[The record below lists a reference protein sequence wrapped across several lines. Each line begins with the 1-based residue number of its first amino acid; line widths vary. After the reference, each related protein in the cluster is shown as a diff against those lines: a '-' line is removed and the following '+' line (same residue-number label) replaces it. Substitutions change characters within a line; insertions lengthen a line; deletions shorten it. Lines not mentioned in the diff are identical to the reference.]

1 VAKWNVVIDQ
11 AGNVSA
17 ADAETRAALARAP
30 GRYRTHLAGGLVVM
44 TLDEGTGAVAREGEV
59 LALCGDA
66 ATIPPLT
73 LMNLLGQNR
82 ETGRLV
88 LKQGSTERVVL
99 LLKGDVA
106 SVGSNLP
113 RDRLGA
119 FLVRMGKIDNAALE
133 GAQLEAER
141 TNKRIGQTLLSRG
154 AIDAHELWSA
164 IQEQI
169 TELFSD
175 VMQWNEASFALYRVS
190 PVYKFPSTPPLS
202 MQGLLLE
209 AVRRADEMSVYR
221 ERIPSATA
229 RVRRTDRPI
238 PDGLQSDEEAAL
250 YRRALQAVGT
260 EASIADVARALQVAE
275 FDATR
280 ACYGLV
286 KRGLIEIVKVDADA
300 PAHPL
305 SLQNRHRLEIYN
317 QALREIHAEVVRV
330 DAFER
335 FVVGVRKFLV
345 DPAHAFAPLFRG
357 VTPDATGAM
366 PIDAIAKNLGALVAA
381 GHDPSAVLHEAFN
394 ELTFFMLFQCSELL
408 DPESDDRV
416 GRRVRDIHA
425 AMQ

>member
-1 VAKWNVVIDQ
+1 MSKWNVVIDST
-11 AGNVSA
+11 GNVSA
-17 ADAETRAALARAP
+17 ADADTRAALARAP
-30 GRYRTHLAGGLVVM
+30 GLYRTHVTGGLVVL

-66 ATIPPLT
+66 STVPPLA

-88 LKQGSTERVVL
+88 LKQGAIERVVL
-99 LLKGDVA
+99 LVNGDVA

-119 FLVRMGKIDNAALE
+119 FLVRMGKIDEAALE
-133 GAQLEAER
+133 AAHVESER
-141 TNKRIGQTLLSRG
+141 TGKRIGQTLLSRG

-175 VMQWNEASFALYRVS
+175 VMQWSDASFALYRVA
-190 PVYKFPSTPPLS
+190 PGYKFPSTPPLS

-209 AVRRADEMSVYR
+209 AVRRADEMSLYR
-221 ERIPSATA
+221 ERIPSSTT
-229 RVRRTDRPI
+229 RVRRTDRQV
-238 PDGLQSDEEAAL
+238 PDSFFIDEEAHL
-250 YRRALQAVGT
+250 PRRALQALGL
-260 EASIADVARALQVAE
+260 ENSIADVARMLHVAE

-280 ACYGLV
+280 ACYDLV
-286 KRGLIEIVKVDADA
+286 KRGLVEIVKVDADA

-305 SLQNRHRLEIYN
+305 SLQDRHRLETYN
-317 QALREIHAEVVRV
+317 RVFREIHAEIVKAG
-330 DAFER
+330 AFER

-345 DPAHAFAPLFRG
+345 DPSHAFAPVFRG
-357 VTPDATGAM
+357 LAPDVTGAM
-366 PIDAIAKNLGALVAA
+366 PVDAVAKNLGALVAA
-381 GHDPSAVLHEAFN
+381 GHDPSAVIADAFN

-408 DPESDDRV
+408 DAEADDRL
-416 GRRVRDIHA
+416 GRRVREIHA
-425 AMQ
+425 ALP